1 VLYQATVRASTP
13 ALSSYRLCKA
23 LCPALL
29 AAVLLGPALFS
40 RQPAA
45 YEPDLPAAAVR
56 WVEQTLQNLSLEEK
70 LGQLVMIHY
79 YGGFTHTDSE
89 SYRELLRRIET
100 QHIGGI
106 VVSTRPGAL
115 GTELSQ
121 VYPTAV
127 LTNQLQRRAKVPLL
141 VAADFERGTA
151 MRIAEGT
158 SFPYAMAV
166 AAGGDPRDAYEMAR
180 ITAIEARAVGV
191 HWNFAPVADVNS
203 NPQNPIINT
212 RSFGED
218 PRRVAEYVAAFI
230 RGSEENG
237 VLATAKHFPGHGDS
251 SEDSHI
257 GLPVIW
263 GDRARLEQ
271 VELVP
276 FRAAIAAGVSTIMTG
291 HLAVPAF
298 EPDPELPATMSRRIL
313 SDLLRGELGFRGLIV
328 TDALTMGGVTAR
340 YAPGDVAVRALEA
353 GADVLLVPPVPD
365 AALLGLRRAVEQGR
379 LSQARIDES
388 VRRILTAKARLGLHR
403 QREVNVNALNE
414 IFGRPE
420 FRTRAQEIADRG
432 ITLLRNRLG
441 LLPLDATQPLRA
453 LLVAVAGDPDPLP
466 ANVLEQE
473 IRWRVDRLQVVR
485 TDTRW
490 VPVSNVKLPPSDSYD
505 VAIAALFVRLA
516 DRKGHVSLP
525 PEQIAFVNE
534 LLGAGK
540 PVVVAAFGSPY
551 VVERFPNADTWLAAF
566 STHGVAQAAVARAL
580 FGQITIGGKL
590 PVTVP
595 GVAQLGDGF
604 ALAARPMT
612 LASASPELET
622 RLAPVFAR
630 LEPFVRE
637 GWISGAAIAIGQGN
651 RLVVRGFG
659 RTSFG
664 RGAVPVEGETRLNGG
679 ATLQNTALVLATAL
693 LVEDGLL
700 DLQAPV
706 ARYLS
711 DNPSSADSGG
721 YGSTTLWQLL
731 LDAGGGSG
739 QPAGGASTASWPAE
753 RWSILSQ
760 ILEAVSGKS
769 AQELFASRV
778 LRPLGVEWHWKT
790 TQQPPS
796 PAGPPQQRPLADISA
811 AATQIAPLAQMLLN
825 GGIYSHRRILKR
837 GTIDLFAA
845 RQRVGDAVRALGWN
859 VGPWNGSTISRRAY
873 GWDDPRGA
881 SLWMDPE
888 KNLFVVFLP
897 AEVQAG
903 AEDRLRALRDEL
915 HRAAAEALGLAGS
928 TR

>member
-1 VLYQATVRASTP
+1 MRASTP
-13 ALSSYRLCKA
+13 ALLFHRLRKA
-23 LCPALL
+23 LGPALA
-29 AAVLLGPALFS
+29 AAVLLGPVLSS
-40 RQPAA
+40 RQPD
-45 YEPDLPAAAVR
+45 ERRPELPAAAAQ
-56 WVEQTLQNLSLEEK
+56 WVEQTLESLSLEEK

-79 YGGFTHTDSE
+79 YGGFTHADSE
-89 SYRELLRRIET
+89 SYRELLQRIET

-158 SFPYAMAV
+158 SFPFAMAV

-191 HWNFAPVADVNS
+191 HWNFAPVADVNI

-212 RSFGED
+212 RSFGEA
-218 PRRVAEYVAAFI
+218 PQRVAEYVAAFI

-291 HLAVPAF
+291 HLAVPAL

-340 YAPGDVAVRALEA
+340 YAPGDVAVRAVEA
-353 GADVLLVPPVPD
+353 GADLLLVPPVPD

-403 QREVNVNALNE
+403 QREVNVDALNE

-432 ITLLRNRLG
+432 VTLLRNRLG
-441 LLPLDATQPLRA
+441 LLPLDATQPLRV

-466 ANVLEQE
+466 AHVLEQE

-490 VPVSNVKLPPSDSYD
+490 VLVSHVKLPPSDSYD

-525 PEQIAFVNE
+525 PEQIALVNE
-534 LLGAGK
+534 LLGTGK

-580 FGQITIGGKL
+580 FGQVTIGGKL

-595 GVAQLGDGF
+595 GVVQLGEGL

-612 LASASPELET
+612 LALASPELET

-630 LEPFVRE
+630 VEPFVRE
-637 GWISGAAIAIGQGN
+637 GWISGATIAIGQGN

-664 RGAVPVEGETRLNGG
+664 RGAAPVERETPLNGG
-679 ATLQNTALVLATAL
+679 ATLQSTALVLATAL

-700 DLQAPV
+700 DLQAPI
-706 ARYLS
+706 ARYLLGT
-711 DNPSSADSGG
+711 PSSANSGE
-721 YGSTTLWQLL
+721 YGNTTLWQLL
-731 LDAGGGSG
+731 LDAGSGSG
-739 QPAGGASTASWPAE
+739 QPAGSASTPSWTAE
-753 RWSILSQ
+753 RWSLLSQ
-760 ILEAVSGKS
+760 IIEAVSGQ
-769 AQELFASRV
+769 AAHEFFANRV
-778 LRPLGVEWHWKT
+778 LRPLGVEWHWRPT
-790 TQQPPS
+790 HLLHS
-796 PAGPPQQRPLADISA
+796 PAGPSQIPPLADVSA
-811 AATQIAPLAQMLLN
+811 AATQVAPLAQMLLN
-825 GGIYSHRRILKR
+825 GGIYGHRRILKR
-837 GTIDLFAA
+837 STIELFAA

-859 VGPWNGSTISRRAY
+859 VGPWNGSTLSRRSY
-873 GWDDPRGA
+873 GWDDQRGV
-881 SLWMDPE
+881 SLWVDPE
-888 KNLFVVFLP
+888 KNLFVAFLP
-897 AEVQAG
+897 AEVQPG
-903 AEDRLRALRDEL
+903 AEDKLRALRDEL
-915 HRAAAEALGLAGS
+915 HRATAEAFGLASS

>member
-1 VLYQATVRASTP
+1 MRASTP
-13 ALSSYRLCKA
+13 VVPHYRLRTARRTA
-23 LCPALL
+23 LV
-29 AAVLLGPALFS
+29 AVLLLVTALLG
-40 RQPAA
+40 RQPTAR
-45 YEPDLPAAAVR
+45 EPELPAAAER
-56 WVEQTLQNLSLEEK
+56 WVEQTLRSLSLEEK
-70 LGQLVMIHY
+70 LGQLVMVHY
-79 YGGFTHTDSE
+79 YGGFTHAASE
-89 SYRELLRRIET
+89 SYRELLQRIES

-106 VVSTRPGAL
+106 VVATRAGAL

-127 LTNQLQRRAKVPLL
+127 LTNQMQRRAKIPLL

-158 SFPYAMAV
+158 SFPFAMAV
-166 AAGGDPRDAYEMAR
+166 AAGGDPQDAYEVAR

-237 VLATAKHFPGHGDS
+237 VLATAKHFPGHGDT

-257 GLPVIW
+257 GLPVIR
-263 GDRARLEQ
+263 GDRARLER

-291 HLAVPAF
+291 HLAVPAL

-313 SDLLRGELGFRGLIV
+313 SELLRGELGFRGLIV

-353 GADVLLVPPVPD
+353 GADLLLVPPVPD

-379 LSQARIDES
+379 LSQKRIDES
-388 VRRILTAKARLGLHR
+388 VRRILVAKARLGLHR
-403 QREVNVNALNE
+403 QREVDVDALNQ
-414 IFGRPE
+414 IFGRAE
-420 FRTRAQEIADRG
+420 FRARAQEIADRG
-432 ITLLRNRLG
+432 ITLLRDRTG
-441 LLPLDATQPLRA
+441 LLPLDATQPLRV

-466 ANVLEQE
+466 ASVLEQE
-473 IRWRVDRLQVVR
+473 LRWRVERLQVVR

-490 VPVSNVKLPPSDSYD
+490 VPVGNIKLPPSDSYD

-534 LLGAGK
+534 LLSTGK
-540 PVVVAAFGSPY
+540 PIVVAAFGSPY
-551 VVERFPNADTWLAAF
+551 VVERFPNAGTWVAAF

-580 FGQITIGGKL
+580 FGQVAVAGKF

-595 GVAQLGDGF
+595 GVVQPGEGLT
-604 ALAARPMT
+604 LAARPMT
-612 LASASPELET
+612 LAPAAPELET
-622 RLAPVFAR
+622 KMAPVFTQVEQ
-630 LEPFVRE
+630 LVDE
-637 GWISGAAIAIGQGN
+637 GRISGAALAIGHRNQQ
-651 RLVVRGFG
+651 VVRGFG

-664 RGAVPVEGETRLNGG
+664 RGAPPVERETPLEGG
-679 ATLQNTALVLATAL
+679 AMLRGIALILTTAL

-706 ARYLS
+706 ARYLP
-711 DNPSSADSGG
+711 DATSGANLDG
-721 YGSTTLWQLL
+721 LSNKTLWQLL

-739 QPAGGASTASWPAE
+739 PPAGSVSASSWPTE
-753 RWSILSQ
+753 RSSLLGQ
-760 ILEAVSGKS
+760 IIEAVSGKAAS
-769 AQELFASRV
+769 ELFADRV
-778 LRPLGVEWHWKT
+778 LRPLGIEWQWAPTRPAHAS
-790 TQQPPS
+790 PGPS
-796 PAGPPQQRPLADISA
+796 QALPYAGVSA
-811 AATQIAPLAQMLLN
+811 AATQVAPLAQMLLN
-825 GGIYSHRRILKR
+825 GGLYGHRRILKR
-837 GTIDLFAA
+837 STIELFTA

-859 VGPWNGSTISRRAY
+859 VAPWNGGTLSRRAY
-873 GWDDPRGA
+873 GYDDPRGA

-888 KNLFVVFLP
+888 KNLFVLFLP
-897 AEVQAG
+897 AEVQADV
-903 AEDRLRALRDEL
+903 EETLRALRDEL
-915 HRAAAEALGLAGS
+915 HRSATEALGLAGS
-928 TR
+928 AR